1 MIKTSKLE
9 AIKDTLLNPENLG
22 THFYA
27 LENIKGFNF
36 SITFNKDSGL
46 ITCSTKSKGKIINFA
61 SNRYSVKALRNIV
74 DGENLTH
81 KLVDL
86 INIKYPENNNVE
98 FFFTMFSA
106 PGTNNIKSAKNANNV
121 KNVVMYDILVDSKF
135 EDYDN
140 VLDYCALMGIKTN
153 PIIKIVTNLDAALD
167 IPANGD
173 SMIPYLF
180 NNSSELVPMQ
190 GVTIRPHKEIQ
201 YKIRSKNYRL
211 IIDLADVKPITKT
224 NNKDSEFLKFLNKE
238 TLNVV
243 KSQNPKNLESEL
255 IYYIIEK
262 LNPKNVEEI
271 NNIKAQY
278 TQKVRDFITINS

>member
-1 MIKTSKLE
+1 MIKTAKLE

-36 SITFNKDSGL
+36 SITFNKDGGL
-46 ITCSTKSKGKIINFA
+46 ITCAAKGKGKIIDFA
-61 SNRYSVKALRNIV
+61 SNRYSVKILQNTIDSADLIN
-74 DGENLTH
+74 

-86 INIKYPENNNVE
+86 INIKYPENNNIE

-106 PGTNNIKSAKNANNV
+106 PGANNTKNV

-135 EDYDN
+135 EDFDN

-167 IPANGD
+167 IPSNGD

-224 NNKDSEFLKFLNKE
+224 DNKDSKFLKFLNKE
-238 TLNVV
+238 TLNIV

-255 IYYIIEK
+255 IYYIIEQM
-262 LNPKNVEEI
+262 NPSSVEEI

>member
-1 MIKTSKLE
+1 MIKTAKLE

-27 LENIKGFNF
+27 LENIKGFKF
-36 SITFNKDSGL
+36 SITFNKNGGL
-46 ITCSTKSKGKIINFA
+46 ITCATKGKGKIIDFA
-61 SNRYSVKALRNIV
+61 SNRYAVKTLQNTIDSADLI
-74 DGENLTH
+74 H

-86 INIKYPENNNVE
+86 INIKYPENDNVE
-98 FFFTMFSA
+98 FFFTMFSV
-106 PGTNNIKSAKNANNV
+106 PGAKNVKSDKNA

-135 EDYDN
+135 EDFDN

-180 NNSSELVPMQ
+180 NNSSEIIPMQ

-201 YKIRSKNYRL
+201 YKIRSKKYRL

-224 NNKDSEFLKFLNKE
+224 DNKDSEFLKFLNKE
-238 TLNVV
+238 TLNIV

-255 IYYIIEK
+255 IYYIIEQM
-262 LNPKNVEEI
+262 NPSSVEEI

-278 TQKVRDFITINS
+278 IQKVRDFITINS

>member
-1 MIKTSKLE
+1 MIKTAKLE

-27 LENIKGFNF
+27 LENIKGFKF
-36 SITFNKDSGL
+36 SITFNKNGGL
-46 ITCSTKSKGKIINFA
+46 ITRATKGKGKIIDFA
-61 SNRYSVKALRNIV
+61 SNRYAVKTLQNTIDSADLI
-74 DGENLTH
+74 H

-86 INIKYPENNNVE
+86 INIKYPENDNVE
-98 FFFTMFSA
+98 FFFTMFSV
-106 PGTNNIKSAKNANNV
+106 PGANNTKNV
-121 KNVVMYDILVDSKF
+121 KNFIMYDILVDSKF
-135 EDYDN
+135 EDFDN

-180 NNSSELVPMQ
+180 NNSSEIIPMQ

-201 YKIRSKNYRL
+201 YKIRSKKYRL

-224 NNKDSEFLKFLNKE
+224 DNKDSEFLKFLNKE
-238 TLNVV
+238 TLNIV

-255 IYYIIEK
+255 IYYIIEQM
-262 LNPKNVEEI
+262 NPSSVEEI

-278 TQKVRDFITINS
+278 IQKVRDFITINS